1 MHNQLYNQ
9 IFFTNVLRLI
19 DERGWTKEQ
28 LSEISGVS
36 ISFISNLTNGRG
48 NPSLRIMEQLANA
61 LETSLPAL
69 LETTDLDHKILEQ
82 LSDGKWSGLP
92 DGFQR
97 VSVVL
102 TDYHAYTV
110 KKWVEEDKL
119 KLLETPKE

>member
-1 MHNQLYNQ
+1 
-9 IFFTNVLRLI
+9 
-19 DERGWTKEQ
+19 
-28 LSEISGVS
+28 
-36 ISFISNLTNGRG
+36 
-48 NPSLRIMEQLANA
+48 MEQLANA
-61 LETSLPAL
+61 LETPLPAL
-69 LETTDLDHKILEQ
+69 LETTDLDHRILEQ
-82 LSDGKWSGLP
+82 LSDGKWSGLS

>member
-1 MHNQLYNQ
+1 
-9 IFFTNVLRLI
+9 
-19 DERGWTKEQ
+19 
-28 LSEISGVS
+28 
-36 ISFISNLTNGRG
+36 
-48 NPSLRIMEQLANA
+48 MEQLANA
-61 LETSLPAL
+61 LETPLPAL

>member
-1 MHNQLYNQ
+1 VHNQLYNQ

-61 LETSLPAL
+61 LETPLPAL
-69 LETTDLDHKILEQ
+69 LETTDLDHRILEQ
-82 LSDGKWSGLP
+82 LSDGKWSGLS

>member
-1 MHNQLYNQ
+1 MHTQLYNQ

-61 LETSLPAL
+61 LETSVPAL
-69 LETTDLDHKILEQ
+69 LETTDLDHRILEQ
-82 LSDGKWSGLP
+82 LSGGKWSGLP

-110 KKWVEEDKL
+110 KKWAEEDKL
-119 KLLETPKE
+119 KLTEDCKE